1 MFAIDCFGVDI
12 REAQIEPNKC
22 VNTQLAECLNKGCV
36 FQCSSVGIIILQKKC
51 WSGIVGMSLSVIFTT
66 YMYMYEAV
74 QRVATV
80 VYESA
85 IFV

>member
-36 FQCSSVGIIILQKKC
+36 FQCSSV
-51 WSGIVGMSLSVIFTT
+51 VINYCKYCKRTAGQVLW
-66 YMYMYEAV
+66 ERECLLPV
-74 QRVATV
+74 
-80 VYESA
+80 
-85 IFV
+85 